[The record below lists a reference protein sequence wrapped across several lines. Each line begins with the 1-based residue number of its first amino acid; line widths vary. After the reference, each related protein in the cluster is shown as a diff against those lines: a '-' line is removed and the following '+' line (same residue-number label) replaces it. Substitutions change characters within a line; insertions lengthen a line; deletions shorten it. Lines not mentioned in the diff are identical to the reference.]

1 VVEYRV
7 RVQRL
12 LILLRVRVQRLLIL
26 LRVRVQRLLILLRVQ
41 TTEQTYNT
49 DYTTVHR
56 TIMCTVQ
63 MIQTTVP
70 INLVYQHGTLYSS
83 AERSTDSIVLIPEI
97 LEEYSIKGEYTF
109 INVTD
114 ADNEDDYSML
124 EQYMSR
130 QC

>member
-1 VVEYRV
+1 MVEY
-7 RVQRL
+7 
-12 LILLRVRVQRLLIL
+12 
-26 LRVRVQRLLILLRVQ
+26 RVRVQRLLILLRVQ

-49 DYTTVHR
+49 DYTTVHH

-83 AERSTDSIVLIPEI
+83 AERSTESIVLIPEI

>member
-1 VVEYRV
+1 
-7 RVQRL
+7 
-12 LILLRVRVQRLLIL
+12 
-26 LRVRVQRLLILLRVQ
+26 
-41 TTEQTYNT
+41 
-49 DYTTVHR
+49 
-56 TIMCTVQ
+56 MCTVQ

-70 INLVYQHGTLYSS
+70 INLVYLHGTLYSS

-130 QC
+130 HTDSIVRMVTALGTV